1 MWRVERGTWETLVV
15 KLGCPIISW
24 QRRFI
29 NFESL
34 HPQHCLEDIL
44 LGAKFFFQFKPSISH
59 VGCLK
64 SHERIYKA
72 IQISVWDACSKC
84 RSTKL
89 DTWVLVPLFQ
99 GWSTW
104 TKLEYKIAVLWQKSS
119 LKFLLWKSAAG
130 KRTKNDH
137 ELCFLFDRENDSCSL
152 QDQLKM
158 EINCHSLLQK
168 VYGCGNSNWFL
179 SSVSFRLMLQEITH
193 FVHFCPFVR
202 HPRELRL
209 GVVFKAAYQSIM
221 GIIRVGIHS
230 PRLCRWS
237 PWRTKM
243 PE

>member
-1 MWRVERGTWETLVV
+1 MWRVCATTVVNEGNLRLRDVV

-44 LGAKFFFQFKPSISH
+44 LGAKFFFQFKSSISH

-119 LKFLLWKSAAG
+119 LKFLLW
-130 KRTKNDH
+130 NLLL
-137 ELCFLFDRENDSCSL
+137 EREQRMTMNSVFCL
-152 QDQLKM
+152 TEKMTHVVLKT
-158 EINCHSLLQK
+158 N
-168 VYGCGNSNWFL
+168 
-179 SSVSFRLMLQEITH
+179 
-193 FVHFCPFVR
+193 
-202 HPRELRL
+202 
-209 GVVFKAAYQSIM
+209 
-221 GIIRVGIHS
+221 
-230 PRLCRWS
+230 
-237 PWRTKM
+237 
-243 PE
+243 